1 MALGSHFD
9 GCVMLLSNH
18 SKGPLNG
25 WPGYLNEHSGSQ
37 TGDQPGP
44 VARLLNRLLG
54 TQRGKS
60 ISGADSRAARFGV
73 LFVWLTGVA
82 QQIVLWPSFQ
92 YPALIVVALMVTLAA
107 VISLSWTTPDPL
119 PLLQT
124 SIVALAPAVSAVAI
138 LVQLAPGETN
148 RSWLI
153 EIGSYLC
160 ALAVVRGRFIL
171 PFAGITVVIAAT
183 CIWSQSVGAST
194 EDVAR
199 IVSLPIAAVTVGV
212 VWLTMLRRT
221 FARIT
226 AHRQEAANSARA
238 EIAAGLAV
246 QLRQRELANIAE
258 LAEPLLLRI
267 TEGADF
273 SATDRTAAMLLE
285 AEIRDRLRA
294 QRLAVAALVKVCR
307 AARVRGVVVLLLDD
321 GGPFA
326 PAIADTVVD
335 VIIRAVSGAVRGRV
349 TVRLEPAGRERL
361 GTILLDDGLIS
372 ERIDL

>member
-1 MALGSHFD
+1 
-9 GCVMLLSNH
+9 
-18 SKGPLNG
+18 
-25 WPGYLNEHSGSQ
+25 
-37 TGDQPGP
+37 
-44 VARLLNRLLG
+44 
-54 TQRGKS
+54 
-60 ISGADSRAARFGV
+60 
-73 LFVWLTGVA
+73 
-82 QQIVLWPSFQ
+82 
-92 YPALIVVALMVTLAA
+92 
-107 VISLSWTTPDPL
+107 
-119 PLLQT
+119 
-124 SIVALAPAVSAVAI
+124 
-138 LVQLAPGETN
+138 
-148 RSWLI
+148 
-153 EIGSYLC
+153 
-160 ALAVVRGRFIL
+160 
-171 PFAGITVVIAAT
+171 
-183 CIWSQSVGAST
+183 
-194 EDVAR
+194 
-199 IVSLPIAAVTVGV
+199 
-212 VWLTMLRRT
+212 
-221 FARIT
+221 
-226 AHRQEAANSARA
+226 
-238 EIAAGLAV
+238 
-246 QLRQRELANIAE
+246 LRQRELANIAE